1 MLLWLLFDCILE
13 LPAPSW
19 VQSSHWVALAGEPS
33 SCKNY
38 WSIVNDCNGTVS
50 KTIRRKM
57 LPGRR
62 EAVVLHQVI
71 GQIRV
76 TGDYGNMSHLFLNA
90 RRFHLKSRHGDISSP
105 KAGGTRSSG
114 FYMHRLFWWVE
125 TAGQNLGRSTIGQ
138 FHHMS
143 QAKD

>member
-1 MLLWLLFDCILE
+1 MLMWLLFDCILE

-33 SCKNY
+33 SCNNY

-57 LPGRR
+57 LPGRC
-62 EAVVLHQVI
+62 EAVVLHQVV

-90 RRFHLKSRHGDISSP
+90 RRFHLKKSCHGDISSP

-114 FYMHRLFWWVE
+114 FYMHRLFW
-125 TAGQNLGRSTIGQ
+125 
-138 FHHMS
+138 
-143 QAKD
+143 

>member
-1 MLLWLLFDCILE
+1 MLMWLLFDCILE
-13 LPAPSW
+13 LPALSW
-19 VQSSHWVALAGEPS
+19 VQSSHWGALAGEPS
-33 SCKNY
+33 SCNNY

-62 EAVVLHQVI
+62 EAVVLHQVA

-90 RRFHLKSRHGDISSP
+90 RRFNLKKKKLVMVIFPLLR
-105 KAGGTRSSG
+105 
-114 FYMHRLFWWVE
+114 
-125 TAGQNLGRSTIGQ
+125 
-138 FHHMS
+138 
-143 QAKD
+143 QAE